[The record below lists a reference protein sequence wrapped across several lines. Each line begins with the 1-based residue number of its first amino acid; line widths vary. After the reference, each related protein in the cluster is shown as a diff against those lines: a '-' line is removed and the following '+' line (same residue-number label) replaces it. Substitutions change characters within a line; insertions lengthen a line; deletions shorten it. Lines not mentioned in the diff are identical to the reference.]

1 MRAQPCDAQ
10 SAGYC
15 SESESY
21 LRKRAS
27 VKDAISTPRGWSLA
41 GILERSD
48 AASPQAKVLCILR
61 GVLSVDTENPSHLEP
76 RMPSVRRPLPNRT
89 EHGLGF
95 RVSGFRFGLGACPPC
110 DRRSRKL
117 AYCPSRPGGFSSD
130 QKIPGSR
137 SDGCRCTYLC
147 RKGPEFATED
157 SPAVRC
163 ASVFLRFPTHRGR
176 PWRTD
181 SSGLTSRTP

>member
-1 MRAQPCDAQ
+1 MKAQPCDAQ

-27 VKDAISTPRGWSLA
+27 VKDAMPTPRGWSMA
-41 GILERSD
+41 GILERSKGLVYP
-48 AASPQAKVLCILR
+48 ARSFICGHRKP
-61 GVLSVDTENPSHLEP
+61 NYLEP

-89 EHGLGF
+89 EHSLGF

-117 AYCPSRPGGFSSD
+117 AYCPSRPGGFSSEP
-130 QKIPGSR
+130 KFPGSL

-163 ASVFLRFPTHRGR
+163 ASVFLRFPTHRGHR
-176 PWRTD
+176 F
-181 SSGLTSRTP
+181 